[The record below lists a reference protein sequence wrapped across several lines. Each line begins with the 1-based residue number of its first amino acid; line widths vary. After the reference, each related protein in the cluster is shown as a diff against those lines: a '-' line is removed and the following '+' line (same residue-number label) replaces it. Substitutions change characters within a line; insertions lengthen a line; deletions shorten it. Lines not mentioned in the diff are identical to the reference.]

1 MSRKEEN
8 ILRKLSRQELLEM
21 LIESE
26 EHVRQL
32 EEELA
37 EAKEQLENRRIQIEN
52 SGSIAEA
59 ALKLNGIFEAAQAA
73 ANQYLENLGVPTGA
87 KEALE
92 QPTAL
97 ESQQMETGRE
107 EE

>member
-1 MSRKEEN
+1 MSRKEES
-8 ILRKLSRQELLEM
+8 ILRKLSRQELMEM

-26 EHVRQL
+26 KRVRQL

-37 EAKEQLENRRIQIEN
+37 EAKEQLEDRRIQIEN

-59 ALKLNGIFEAAQAA
+59 ALKLNGIFEVAQAA

-87 KEALE
+87 EETPEK
-92 QPTAL
+92 PTAL

>member
-1 MSRKEEN
+1 MAERITAQQVYEY
-8 ILRKLSRQELLEM
+8 
-21 LIESE
+21 
-26 EHVRQL
+26 VREKIVSKVL
-32 EEELA
+32 FPGNRIVEEELA